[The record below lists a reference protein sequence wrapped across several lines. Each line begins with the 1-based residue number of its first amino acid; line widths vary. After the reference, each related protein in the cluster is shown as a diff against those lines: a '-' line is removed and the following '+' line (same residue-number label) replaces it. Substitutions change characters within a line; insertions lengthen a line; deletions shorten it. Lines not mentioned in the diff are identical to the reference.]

1 MQYVGESERSLKER
15 FNERTQ
21 RLCVTNR
28 HLSKSAGYNF
38 NLPGHKVADM
48 RVAIIKKVHSSD
60 SSDPFLG
67 QKTERGA
74 VYPETQHQV

>member
-15 FNERTQ
+15 FNEHRGY
-21 RLCVTNR
+21 VTNR
-28 HLSKSAGYNF
+28 HLSKSAGYHF
-38 NLPGHKVADM
+38 NLPGHKVSDM